1 MSAKLLQERYAP
13 LMAANAVSQQE
24 NDEAIAARARAEA
37 DVAEARAAV
46 DTARINVVYTQVL
59 SPITG
64 RIGRALVT
72 EGALVTSAQQNAL
85 ATVQQLD
92 PIYVDIT
99 QSSTELL
106 RLQRQLASGEL
117 VATDK
122 HEAEVSLTLED
133 GTPYAERGRLKVSE
147 VSVDPSTG
155 SVLLRAVFPNPK
167 RELLPGMFV
176 RAQLTRGTRA
186 AALLVPQRGVSR
198 NSRGEATVML
208 VGSDDK
214 VSERVVTADR
224 AINGEWLITSG
235 LAAGRPRGA
244 RRPAEDQAGRG
255 GQGRS
260 GGRAGDERRH
270 AGGRERRS
278 REALGVRMLSRFFI
292 DRPIFAWV
300 IAIIT
305 MIAGGL
311 SVFGLPVRQYPAI
324 APPTVGI
331 SVSYPGASAQTVQ
344 DTVIQVIEQQLNGID
359 NLTYLTSEANSD
371 GTAVITLTFA
381 QGTVP
386 DVAQVQVQNKLQL
399 ALPLLPQEVQQS
411 GVRVNKPARNFLTV
425 MGFIS
430 ADNSMSNEDL
440 TDYVATNLLDPLNR
454 TPGVGDVT
462 IFGAQYAMRIWLDP
476 ARLNNYG
483 LTTGDVV
490 TAIRAQNVQ
499 VSVGSI
505 GGLPAAPGQ
514 AIAASII
521 GPTRM
526 SSPDEFR
533 NILLRVNADGS
544 QVRVGDVGRVG
555 LNSESYIRDTK
566 YNGKPAAGVAIRLAA
581 GQNALDTMAA
591 IHETIDRLAPFFP
604 RGLEVQYPLDTTP
617 FVRTSILEVVKT
629 LFEAVVLVFLVM
641 YLFLQNARATLI
653 PTIAVPVVLLGTFGI
668 LAAFGFSINTLT
680 MFGMAL
686 SIGLLVDD
694 AIVVVEN
701 VERVMAEEGLS
712 PREATR
718 KSMDQITG
726 ALVAIALVLAAVFVP
741 MAFFGGSIGVIYRQF
756 SITLVSAMGL
766 SVMVALILTPALCA
780 TILKPL
786 PRWRTRRA
794 SRVLRLVQP
803 HVRQGPPQSRARPDG
818 DARAA
823 RSARCWCSCAIVVVT
838 GLLFTRIPSS
848 FLPAEDPGFAYGQV
862 QTPPGASKE
871 RTWAALDKAQQ
882 YLLNEEKDVV
892 EGVLTV
898 NGFNFAGTGQNSG
911 LIFIKLKNWDERT
924 KDSQSMQAFLART
937 NKFFSSITEA
947 NVIAVPPPA
956 VLELGNTAGFDLML
970 QNRGGLPRAD
980 FLAARNQL
988 LGEAAKNPVLTG
1000 VRPNGVED
1008 APQFKLDIDRE
1019 KASAL
1024 GLSIADVNQTL
1035 QTGWASTYVND
1046 FIDRG
1051 RVKRVYV
1058 QGDPQSRMQPED
1070 LNRWY
1075 VRNNQGNMVPFSAFG
1090 RGEWTYGPQKLL
1102 RFNGVPAFQI
1112 QGAPAPGRS
1121 SGEAMSA
1128 MEESS
1133 PNYPRAWDS
1142 SGTAC
1147 RTKKRNPDRR
1157 RRCCTRFRIA
1167 IVFLCLAALVR
1178 ELVDTGDRAAGGAAR
1193 RARRGAR
1200 NPLARAHQ

>member
-1 MSAKLLQERYAP
+1 
-13 LMAANAVSQQE
+13 
-24 NDEAIAARARAEA
+24 
-37 DVAEARAAV
+37 
-46 DTARINVVYTQVL
+46 
-59 SPITG
+59 
-64 RIGRALVT
+64 
-72 EGALVTSAQQNAL
+72 
-85 ATVQQLD
+85 
-92 PIYVDIT
+92 
-99 QSSTELL
+99 
-106 RLQRQLASGEL
+106 
-117 VATDK
+117 
-122 HEAEVSLTLED
+122 
-133 GTPYAERGRLKVSE
+133 
-147 VSVDPSTG
+147 
-155 SVLLRAVFPNPK
+155 
-167 RELLPGMFV
+167 
-176 RAQLTRGTRA
+176 
-186 AALLVPQRGVSR
+186 
-198 NSRGEATVML
+198 
-208 VGSDDK
+208 
-214 VSERVVTADR
+214 
-224 AINGEWLITSG
+224 
-235 LAAGRPRGA
+235 
-244 RRPAEDQAGRG
+244 
-255 GQGRS
+255 
-260 GGRAGDERRH
+260 
-270 AGGRERRS
+270 
-278 REALGVRMLSRFFI
+278 MLSRFFI

-311 SVFGLPVRQYPAI
+311 AVVDLPVRQYPAI

-359 NLTYLTSEANSD
+359 NLTYITSEANSD
-371 GTAVITLTFA
+371 GTAVITLTFG

-386 DVAQVQVQNKLQL
+386 DTAQVQVQNKLQS

-440 TDYVATNLLDPLNR
+440 TDYVATNVLDPLNR

-462 IFGAQYAMRIWLDP
+462 IFGSQYAMRIWLDP
-476 ARLNNYG
+476 AKLNNYG

-490 TAIRAQNVQ
+490 AAIRAQNVQ

-505 GGLPAAPGQ
+505 GGLPAEPGQ
-514 AIAASII
+514 AINASII

-526 SSPDEFR
+526 STPEQFR

-544 QVRVGDVGRVG
+544 QVRIADVGRVA

-581 GQNALDTMAA
+581 GQNALDTMAG
-591 IHETIDRLAPFFP
+591 IHATIDRLSPFFP
-604 RGLEVQYPLDTTP
+604 RGLEVVYPLDTTP
-617 FVRTSILEVVKT
+617 FVRTSIIEVVKT

-701 VERVMAEEGLS
+701 VERVMAEEGLG

-766 SVMVALILTPALCA
+766 SVLVALVLTPALCA

-786 PRWRTRRA
+786 PPGGHVAHRGFFGWFN
-794 SRVLRLVQP
+794 RVFDKGRHNHERGLTGMLNRPGRSMLVF
-803 HVRQGPPQSRARPDG
+803 
-818 DARAA
+818 
-823 RSARCWCSCAIVVVT
+823 CAIVVVT
-838 GLLFTRIPSS
+838 GLLFSRIPSS

-911 LIFIKLKNWDERT
+911 LIFIKLKDWDER
-924 KDSQSMQAFLART
+924 KKSSQSVGAFIGRA
-937 NKFFSSITEA
+937 NQFFSSIKEA

-970 QNRGGLPRAD
+970 QDRGGLGHDA

-988 LGEAAKNPVLTG
+988 LGLAAQNTLVAN

-1058 QGDPQSRMQPED
+1058 QGEPSARMQPED

-1075 VRNNQGNMVPFSAFG
+1075 VRNKDGGMVPFSAFG
-1090 RGEWTYGPQKLL
+1090 RGEWTYGPQKLV

-1121 SGEAMSA
+1121 SGEAMDA
-1128 MEESS
+1128 MEEMVSKLPAGVGLEWNGLS
-1133 PNYPRAWDS
+1133 YEEKQ
-1142 SGTAC
+1142 SGSQA
-1147 RTKKRNPDRR
+1147 PLLYALSL
-1157 RRCCTRFRIA
+1157 A
-1167 IVFLCLAALVR
+1167 IVFLCLAALYESWSIPATVLLIVPLGVLGAVVATLSR
-1178 ELVDTGDRAAGGAAR
+1178 GLTNDAYFQVGLLVTIGLAAKNAILIVEFAKENFDRGMDLVESVMHAAR
-1193 RARRGAR
+1193 QRLRPILMTSLAFMSGVL
-1200 NPLARAHQ
+1200 PLALASGAGSGAQHAVGTGVIGGMLASTFLAVFFVPVFFVVILRYFKVPPKTMKVDETPADVPYASAT